1 MSWRDIKKMRFEL
14 EEKGYFVE
22 SINDEYIVLSKLSE
36 NNGKLYYAYSDI
48 YDINGNIKVFDF
60 NVKEDKY

>member
-1 MSWRDIKKMRFEL
+1 MSWRDIKRMRFEL
-14 EEKGYFVE
+14 EAKGYFVE

-36 NNGKLYYAYSDI
+36 DNGKLYYVYSDI

-60 NVKEDKY
+60 NVKEDK

>member
-1 MSWRDIKKMRFEL
+1 MDWRDIKRMRFEL
-14 EEKGYFVE
+14 ESKGYFVE

-36 NNGKLYYAYSDI
+36 DNGKLYYAYSDI

-60 NVKEDKY
+60 NVKEDK

>member
-1 MSWRDIKKMRFEL
+1 MSWRDIKRMRFEL
-14 EEKGYFVE
+14 ESKGYFVE

-36 NNGKLYYAYSDI
+36 DNGKLYYVYSDI

-60 NVKEDKY
+60 NVKEDK

>member
-1 MSWRDIKKMRFEL
+1 MDWRTIKRMRFEL
-14 EEKGYFVE
+14 EQKGYFVE

-36 NNGKLYYAYSDI
+36 DNGKLYYVYSDI

-60 NVKEDKY
+60 NVKKDK

>member
-1 MSWRDIKKMRFEL
+1 MSWRDIKRMRFEL

-22 SINDEYIVLSKLSE
+22 FINDEYIVLSKLSE

-48 YDINGNIKVFDF
+48 YDMNGDIKVFDF
-60 NVKEDKY
+60 NVKEDK

>member
-1 MSWRDIKKMRFEL
+1 MDWRTIKEMRLSL

-36 NNGKLYYAYSDI
+36 DNGKLYYAYSDI
-48 YDINGNIKVFDF
+48 YDMNGDIKVFDF
-60 NVKEDKY
+60 NVKEDK

>member
-1 MSWRDIKKMRFEL
+1 MSWRDIKRMRFEL
-14 EEKGYFVE
+14 ESKGYFVE

-36 NNGKLYYAYSDI
+36 DNGKLYYAYSDI
-48 YDINGNIKVFDF
+48 YDINGDIKVFDF